1 MNCQQPDRDQPKLK
15 CGYPLPCP
23 WHTAVLDLES
33 DPPRI
38 VIPITSSTASKL
50 KLKRLR
56 DIGALLAEPVK
67 KGRRKAFVKARRRK

>member
-1 MNCQQPDRDQPKLK
+1 VKPWCQHPDRDQPKLT

-38 VIPITSSTASKL
+38 VIPITSDAAKGL

-56 DIGALLAEPVK
+56 DIGELLATPRAK
-67 KGRRKAFVKARRRK
+67 KKQRKK

>member
-1 MNCQQPDRDQPKLK
+1 MNCKHPDRDQPKLV

-38 VIPITSSTASKL
+38 VIPITSDTASKL

-56 DIGALLAEPVK
+56 DISALLAEPAK
-67 KGRRKAFVKARRRK
+67 KKLRRKK

>member
-23 WHTAVLDLES
+23 YHTAVLDLES

-38 VIPITSSTASKL
+38 VIPITSDTAGKL
-50 KLKRLR
+50 KLRRVR
-56 DIGALLAEPVK
+56 DIAEAIGPIELK
-67 KGRRKAFVKARRRK
+67 KRRRKK